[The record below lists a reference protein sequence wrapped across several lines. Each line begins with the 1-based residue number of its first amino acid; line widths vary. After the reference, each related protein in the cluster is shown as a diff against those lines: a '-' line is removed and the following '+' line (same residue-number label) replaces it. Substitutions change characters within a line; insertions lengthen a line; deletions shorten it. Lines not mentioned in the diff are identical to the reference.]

1 MNTLIKIF
9 DTLKNGSIKTGASA
23 AILIAAAICLL
34 FFKQPQ
40 SIQPETN
47 NQELK
52 KTILLDGNNWSLTFW
67 KQPKSAVR
75 TLEGVSK
82 IGNKT
87 TIPAK
92 VPSNAETELFSAGL
106 IDDLHIGTNIFKFRK
121 FEGHQWMYSRKFPT
135 PQIQKNARA
144 PAA

>member
-23 AILIAAAICLL
+23 AILIAAAVCLL

-87 TIPAK
+87 TI
-92 VPSNAETELFSAGL
+92 N
-106 IDDLHIGTNIFKFRK
+106 TN
-121 FEGHQWMYSRKFPT
+121 
-135 PQIQKNARA
+135 
-144 PAA
+144 